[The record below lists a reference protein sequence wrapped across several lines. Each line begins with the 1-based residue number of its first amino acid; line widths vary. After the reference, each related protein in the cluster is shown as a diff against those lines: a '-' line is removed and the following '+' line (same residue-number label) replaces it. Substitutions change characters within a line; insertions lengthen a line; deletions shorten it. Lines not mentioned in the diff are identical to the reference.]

1 MKEPF
6 IQRIDYKLEGIL
18 GFSTSWK
25 VGAPNCRVVQGS
37 PVHPSKSLGSK
48 TLVSFLTSFFH
59 ILHTL
64 SGNFVQYLCY
74 HFICAVC

>member
-6 IQRIDYKLEGIL
+6 IQRTNYKLEGIL
-18 GFSTSWK
+18 GFSTAWK
-25 VGAPNCRVVQGS
+25 VGAPNLRVVQGS

-48 TLVSFLTSFFH
+48 TLVSFLTSFLH
-59 ILHTL
+59 ILHPL

-74 HFICAVC
+74 HFICAV